1 MDPRDI
7 WDIEDI
13 FDLVENNHN
22 KFNNNIEYNEF
33 ENNKDDNFYDFSND
47 DLPY

>member
-7 WDIEDI
+7 WDVEDI
-13 FDLVENNHN
+13 FDLVENNNN

>member
-7 WDIEDI
+7 WDVEDI